1 MQVARAAREAQEAE
15 GVPGAVRGGHRE
27 ARRGV
32 SVPRK
37 AAAWSLKA
45 FGSPDPRNRR
55 SASEFSVLVVRGS
68 SAHEAAHAGKSCGHP
83 RCVRG
88 RRACQHARARAGDG
102 PRATRASRQRDDQR
116 LPLAVSSLRFV
127 PFVRSHVPTRPGPTS
142 RSGAPRAG
150 APRFSSPPR
159 SPTRPSLRSWPPA
172 RRRGSSRRSTPG
184 SARRFPPPW
193 WRWAPR
199 WSWPPPPR
207 CPPPRARTTR
217 SGTSS
222 CRWRWRSR
230 CWARLSTARR
240 SEREAPCWWRSP
252 SARWGRSP
260 ARSPRTRSSAARSAR
275 TPGRSPP
282 ACARRTW
289 AGRSTTPPQ
298 RRRWGWPPRPG
309 AGCARRGHGR
319 G

>member
-1 MQVARAAREAQEAE
+1 VIFIFFSVEEATRGGGHERARRGACGAYGVVGSIHHERASLIRFSFLHPRRLDTASGTFMSIAETALLLRPRVRFSAFLNARVAFRSRSLGVRVAREQVAVLPGLQVARAAREAQEAE
-15 GVPGAVRGGHRE
+15 GVPGAVRGGHRG

-68 SAHEAAHAGKSCGHP
+68 SAHEAARAGKSCGHP

-116 LPLAVSSLRFV
+116 LPLAVSSHRFV
-127 PFVRSHVPTRPGPTS
+127 PFVRSRVPTPPAPTS

-159 SPTRPSLRSWPPA
+159 SPTRPS
-172 RRRGSSRRSTPG
+172 
-184 SARRFPPPW
+184 
-193 WRWAPR
+193 
-199 WSWPPPPR
+199 
-207 CPPPRARTTR
+207 
-217 SGTSS
+217 
-222 CRWRWRSR
+222 
-230 CWARLSTARR
+230 
-240 SEREAPCWWRSP
+240 
-252 SARWGRSP
+252 
-260 ARSPRTRSSAARSAR
+260 
-275 TPGRSPP
+275 
-282 ACARRTW
+282 
-289 AGRSTTPPQ
+289 
-298 RRRWGWPPRPG
+298 
-309 AGCARRGHGR
+309 
-319 G
+319 

>member
-1 MQVARAAREAQEAE
+1 MRCVRCSGQYPSRTSISHPLLFPSPSLDTASGTFMSIAHGSAPTSPRSLQRVSHARVAFRSRSLGVRVAREQVAVLPGLQVARAAREAQEAE

-68 SAHEAAHAGKSCGHP
+68 SAHEAARAGKSCGHP

-116 LPLAVSSLRFV
+116 LPLAVSSHRFV
-127 PFVRSHVPTRPGPTS
+127 PFVRSRVPTPPAPTS

-159 SPTRPSLRSWPPA
+159 SLTRPS
-172 RRRGSSRRSTPG
+172 
-184 SARRFPPPW
+184 
-193 WRWAPR
+193 
-199 WSWPPPPR
+199 
-207 CPPPRARTTR
+207 
-217 SGTSS
+217 
-222 CRWRWRSR
+222 
-230 CWARLSTARR
+230 
-240 SEREAPCWWRSP
+240 
-252 SARWGRSP
+252 
-260 ARSPRTRSSAARSAR
+260 
-275 TPGRSPP
+275 
-282 ACARRTW
+282 
-289 AGRSTTPPQ
+289 
-298 RRRWGWPPRPG
+298 
-309 AGCARRGHGR
+309 
-319 G
+319 